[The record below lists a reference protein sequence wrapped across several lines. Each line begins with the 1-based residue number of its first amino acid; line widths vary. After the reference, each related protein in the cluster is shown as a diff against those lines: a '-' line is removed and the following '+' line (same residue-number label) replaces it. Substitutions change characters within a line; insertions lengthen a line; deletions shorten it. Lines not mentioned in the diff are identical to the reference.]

1 MQIAGLGAGGR
12 TARVAALV
20 ALIPAIVA
28 SWLVR
33 DHD

>member
-1 MQIAGLGAGGR
+1 MQIAEVGGR

-20 ALIPAIVA
+20 ALIPAIVV

>member
-1 MQIAGLGAGGR
+1 MQIAGVGGR

-20 ALIPAIVA
+20 ALISAIVA